1 MELIR
6 RFDDETFA
14 RGLADWQWLL
24 GDRPLRPLAA
34 SMFGDVFLQG
44 DDGIW
49 FLDSLE
55 GTLTLQW
62 SDGLALQAAL
72 NTEEGQDQFLLAGL
86 AIGARE
92 RGIDPGPEQ
101 VFMFNTPPALGG
113 EISADN
119 VHAMDFVVAAS
130 LCGQMAAQIRDLAPG
145 TQISGF
151 TFKE

>member
-24 GDRPLRPLAA
+24 GNRPLRPLAA
-34 SMFGDVFLQG
+34 SLFGDVFLQG
-44 DDGIW
+44 EDGIW

-55 GTLTLQW
+55 GTLTLHW
-62 SDGLALQAAL
+62 PDGQALQSVL
-72 NTEEGQDQFLLAGL
+72 NTEDGQDQFLLAGL
-86 AIGARE
+86 AIGAHQ
-92 RGIDPGPEQ
+92 RGIVPGPEQ

-130 LCGQMAAQIRDLAPG
+130 ISGQMAAQIKDLPPG

-151 TFKE
+151 TIKE